1 MDCPEP
7 VLRSSPDWSRD
18 SSVLL
23 ITGRNIGPSAAPTS
37 LAPQSSAIRLSP
49 VSIESILS
57 GRMEKRIPIAIVVR
71 LTPAQDRPASE
82 PELTYTDNV
91 SAHGA
96 RVVSSRSWQI
106 GEVAQV
112 TSLKDEITIIGK
124 VAYCQMLPDN
134 RYFIGLNFKD
144 RRVTWSAYRAYN
156 GT

>member
-1 MDCPEP
+1 MEK
-7 VLRSSPDWSRD
+7 
-18 SSVLL
+18 
-23 ITGRNIGPSAAPTS
+23 S
-37 LAPQSSAIRLSP
+37 LSAIKPPGGKSDVRGP
-49 VSIESILS
+49 HQPRAAEFRHPAKRRAMSIKSIFS

-71 LTPAQDRPASE
+71 LTPAQDQPARE

-91 SAHGA
+91 SAHGV

-106 GEVAQV
+106 GDVAQV
-112 TSLKDEITIIGK
+112 TSLKDEIAISGK

-134 RYFIGLNFKD
+134 RYFIGLNFQD